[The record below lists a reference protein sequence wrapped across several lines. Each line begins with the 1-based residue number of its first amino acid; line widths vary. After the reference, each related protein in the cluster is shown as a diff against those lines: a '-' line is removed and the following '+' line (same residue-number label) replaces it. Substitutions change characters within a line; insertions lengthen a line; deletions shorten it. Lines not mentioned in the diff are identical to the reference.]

1 MPTLPTNRSQ
11 NKRNQQTNQQRT
23 HQEVATT
30 SSPSLEELLKRIE
43 SLEDK
48 VTKLESELLVSKND
62 NKLLS
67 QEVDD
72 LHQYQRREYI
82 ILDGITPSEHE
93 TTEEITRK
101 AKNVM
106 VKNLNFSEEEV
117 VIELDKCHRL

>member
-1 MPTLPTNRSQ
+1 M
-11 NKRNQQTNQQRT
+11 
-23 HQEVATT
+23 ATT

-48 VTKLESELLVSKND
+48 VAELESELIASKNA

-72 LHQYQRREYI
+72 HHQYQRRECI

-93 TTEEITRK
+93 TAKEITRK
-101 AKNVM
+101 ANNVM
-106 VKNLNFSEEEV
+106 VKNLNF
-117 VIELDKCHRL
+117 